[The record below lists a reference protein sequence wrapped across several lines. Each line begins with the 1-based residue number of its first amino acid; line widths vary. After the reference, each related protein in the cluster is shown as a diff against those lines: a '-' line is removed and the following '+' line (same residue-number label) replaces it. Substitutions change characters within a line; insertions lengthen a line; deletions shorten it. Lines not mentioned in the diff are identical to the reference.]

1 MRIVRRNRLRGRSRV
16 GLGWFAGVCAC
27 LLLAPGLAEAQQI
40 GGTVTDTTGGVL
52 PGVTVEAR
60 SPALIE
66 QVRTA
71 ITDGNGQY
79 LIVALETGEYSV
91 TYSLPGFGTVVR
103 EGVQLNTGFTATL
116 DIQLSVGDIQE
127 TITVSGATPVVD
139 IQNVEQVAV
148 MDREVIDSIPTGKSL
163 TSYGLL
169 VPGMVGA
176 ESYGTSLA
184 QDSGGLTSQ
193 TLQRLSIHGGSQLD
207 QTVNVNGMDVG
218 DAFTQGA
225 NMSYF
230 PDTNFEEISYNYSA
244 NSAEVE
250 TGGVSI
256 NMIPREGGNQFSGA
270 VFTTFTFPALHADN
284 LDQELMDRG
293 LASGTLVER
302 NWTVAPSVG
311 GPLVQDRLWFFATHT
326 SQRADLQAPGVFEA
340 IDPRALVFQ
349 PDPSK
354 PTSDESFVTEQSI
367 NFTWQ
372 MSEKDKLK
380 AYWTNSTTDK
390 PLYLQGRTL
399 GSIFVAPEAAVNS
412 DIRTNAYQLA
422 WVRPHTNRLLFEAGV
437 SHQPIQFTL
446 APSELHVAD
455 LPGILEFSPV
465 SAYRNMTGWL
475 SGPTVRESPKVI
487 NSYRAAVSYVTG
499 SHNLKVGFTLLQ
511 QEIAVGQESS
521 ANWIALNTFNGFPIR
536 ANYYGSSTSA
546 NYGSPTLGIYA
557 QEQWTVDRLTVN
569 AGLRF
574 DYIKAGY
581 PDQTRPTNDWVTQSF
596 EIPGAVA
603 VTWKDFQPRLGMAYD
618 VRGDGRTAIKFS
630 ASRYGARDSTDW
642 AERLNPALSNR
653 HQVRSWNDGLTGC
666 RDNGVACIPGDGLPQ
681 GDPTNP
687 EPNGELLSPNT
698 NLSFGAP
705 TITRFYDPEWA
716 FGWGNR
722 QSNWELAA
730 SIQQELRAG
739 VSLDVGYFRRNQVNL
754 SALDNRAVG
763 PDDYVT
769 ATVNLPQDDRLPG
782 GGGGTLSFYDLLPG
796 SVRPTD
802 ELRTNAD
809 NFGGE
814 SQTWHGFDFT
824 LDARVENLLLQGG
837 VSTGRVSHDYCDV
850 QSALPES
857 VASAAINPAPI
868 PARTFGRND
877 AAPLEYCQRDENWL
891 TQVKL
896 LGSYTLPYDIQ
907 VAGTLQ
913 NQPGPQ
919 RVAVARFTESSL
931 GRASTLYPSGVQ
943 LNIIPP
949 GSLYGDRFNQFDI
962 RFTKILNVGGGA
974 RLRAMF
980 DIFNVFNA
988 NTVTLENPSFAGPG
1002 DPNWLAPQ
1010 VIMPGRLAKFAFQL
1024 DF

>member
-1 MRIVRRNRLRGRSRV
+1 MLNVRNRLLAFV
-16 GLGWFAGVCAC
+16 LGG
-27 LLLAPGLAEAQQI
+27 LLLAPGQAAAQQI
-40 GGTVTDTTGGVL
+40 GGSVTDTTGGVL

-71 ITDGNGQY
+71 VTDGAGQY
-79 LIVALETGEYSV
+79 LIVALETGTYSI

-103 EGVQLNTGFTATL
+103 EGIELSTGFTATV
-116 DIQLSVGDIQE
+116 DIQLSVGDIEE
-127 TITVSGATPVVD
+127 TITVSGASPVVD
-139 IQNVEQVAV
+139 IQNVEQRAV
-148 MDREVIDSIPTGKSL
+148 IDREVIDSIPTGKSL

-184 QDSGGLTSQ
+184 QDAGGLTSQ

-256 NMIPREGGNQFSGA
+256 NMIPREGGNTFSGA
-270 VFTTFTFPALHADN
+270 FFSTFTFPGLHADN
-284 LDQELMDRG
+284 LDQDLRDRG
-293 LASGTLVER
+293 LRSGTQVEE
-302 NWTVAPSVG
+302 NWTIAPSFG
-311 GPLVQDRLWFFATHT
+311 GPIVQDRLWFFATHT
-326 SQRADLQAPGVFEA
+326 TQRADLKAPGVFEA
-340 IDPRALVFQ
+340 VDPRALVFVA
-349 PDPSK
+349 DTSK
-354 PTSDESFVTEQSI
+354 PTSDESLVTEQSI

-372 MSEKDKLK
+372 ASPKDKIK

-390 PLYLQGRTL
+390 PFYLQGRTL
-399 GSIFVAPEAAVNS
+399 GSIFVAPEAAVNT
-412 DIRTNAYQLA
+412 DIRTNAYQVA

-437 SHQPIQFTL
+437 SHQPIQFSL
-446 APSELHVAD
+446 KPSELYVPD
-455 LPGILEFSPV
+455 LPGVLEFSPV
-465 SAYRNMTGWL
+465 EAYRNMAGWL
-475 SGPTVRESPKVI
+475 SGPTVRESPKTI
-487 NSYRAAVSYVTG
+487 NSFRGAVSYVTG
-499 SHNLKVGFTLLQ
+499 SHNLKAGFTLLQ
-511 QEIAVGQESS
+511 QRIAVGQESS
-521 ANWIALNTFNGFPIR
+521 ANWVSINTFNGFPIR
-536 ANYYGSSTSA
+536 VNYWGSATSQ
-546 NYGSPTLGIYA
+546 NYASPTLGVYA
-557 QEQWTVDRLTVN
+557 QEQWTLDRLTVN

-581 PDQTRPTNDWVTQSF
+581 PDQVRPTNDWVTQSF
-596 EIPGAVA
+596 AIPGDVA
-603 VTWKDFQPRLGMAYD
+603 VTWKDFQPRLGVAYD
-618 VRGDGRTAIKFS
+618 LRGDGRTALKFS

-653 HQVRSWNDGLTGC
+653 QQIRSWNDGLTGC
-666 RDNGVACIPGDGLPQ
+666 RENGVACIPGDGLPQ

-687 EPNGELLSPNT
+687 APNGELLSPNT

-705 TITRFYDPEWA
+705 TVTRFYDPEWA
-716 FGWGNR
+716 SGWGNR
-722 QSNWELAA
+722 QSNWEYSA
-730 SIQQELRAG
+730 SIQQELTAG

-763 PDDYVT
+763 PDDFVT
-769 ATVNLPQDDRLPG
+769 GTVNVPALSHPDLPG
-782 GGGGTLSFYDLLPG
+782 EVPGTLSFYDLQPG

-814 SQTWHGFDFT
+814 SQTWQGFDVT
-824 LDARVENLLLQGG
+824 VDARVENLLLQGG
-837 VSTGRVSHDYCDV
+837 VSTGSLSRDYCDV
-850 QSALPES
+850 SRALPETM
-857 VASAAINPAPI
+857 ASTAINANPI
-868 PARTFGRND
+868 PVRTFGRND
-877 AAPLEYCQRDENWL
+877 AAPIDYCQRSENWL

-896 LGSYTLPYDIQ
+896 LGSYTLPYDVQ
-907 VAGTLQ
+907 VAATLQ
-913 NQPGPQ
+913 NQPGPE
-919 RVAVARFTESSL
+919 RVALYRFTETSL
-931 GRASTLYPSGVQ
+931 GRPATLYPAGVE
-943 LNIIPP
+943 LNLIEP
-949 GSLYGDRFNQFDI
+949 GSWYGERFNQFDI
-962 RFTKILNVGGGA
+962 RFTKIVNLGGGA

-980 DIFNVFNA
+980 DVFNVFNA
-988 NTVTLENPSFAGPG
+988 NTVTLEQPSLASVN

-1010 VIMPGRLAKFAFQL
+1010 VIMPGRLGKFAFQI